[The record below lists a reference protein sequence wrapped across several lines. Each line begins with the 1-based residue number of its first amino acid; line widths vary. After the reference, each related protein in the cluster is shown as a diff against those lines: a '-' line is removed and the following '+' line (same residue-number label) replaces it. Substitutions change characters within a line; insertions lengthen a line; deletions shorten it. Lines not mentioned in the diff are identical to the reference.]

1 MTRFAYRAIAVR
13 NAGGAVVSG
22 QGEAADERELR
33 EELRQAG
40 LIALE
45 VRPLRLGDALRA
57 ALSRDR
63 LRRGDM
69 VWFFKTLRTLLG
81 SAAPIESA
89 VASMRDLAPN
99 PRLRRACGEVREK
112 LRAGRPMADAVGSV
126 AGLAA
131 PQHLALLRAGQ
142 ESGRLDHIIGL
153 IDSSI
158 DNAERVRRVVAG
170 RMMYPAILMVC
181 AAGALWFL
189 ASFVIPRFAETLE
202 AQGARL
208 PAVTAVTLAAAK
220 VAVWAGPALAGLA
233 IGAWLL
239 RERLLGPGS
248 RAALS
253 RWALRIPVVG
263 ALSWHAQAMVI
274 TETMAT
280 MLEGGADLLAALGQ
294 AQEVTPSPVIAERLA
309 KARQEVR
316 EGADIGD
323 AFARHAVLPPL
334 VATTLAIGIKGG
346 DLVGGLRRGAALCVD
361 RQRILTERVLAL
373 MEPAVILVMAGGV
386 GWMVYALLMGMLA
399 INDLQS
405 L

>member
-1 MTRFAYRAIAVR
+1 MTQFAYRAIAVQ
-13 NAGGAVVSG
+13 NASGAVVSG
-22 QGEAADERELR
+22 HGEAADERELR
-33 EELRQAG
+33 EELRKSG
-40 LIALE
+40 LIVLE

-57 ALSRDR
+57 SLSRDR
-63 LRRGDM
+63 LRRADM
-69 VWFFKTLRTLLG
+69 VWFFKTLRILLG

-112 LRAGRPMADAVGSV
+112 LRAGKPMAEAVGSV
-126 AGLAA
+126 AGLAQ

-158 DNAERVRRVVAG
+158 EAGERVRRIVAG
-170 RMMYPAILMVC
+170 RMMYPAILVVC
-181 AAGALWFL
+181 ASGALWFL
-189 ASFVIPRFAETLE
+189 ATFVIPRFAETLE

-208 PAVTAVTLAAAK
+208 PTVTAVTLMAAK
-220 VAVWAGPALAGLA
+220 VAVWAGPALAGLG

-239 RERLLGPGS
+239 RDSLIGPAG
-248 RAALS
+248 RTALA
-253 RWALRIPVVG
+253 RWALRAPVVG
-263 ALSWHAQAMVI
+263 SLVWHGQAQAL
-274 TETMAT
+274 TETTAT

-294 AQEVTPSPVIAERLA
+294 AQEVVASPVIADRLA
-309 KARQEVR
+309 QARREVR
-316 EGADIGD
+316 EGADIGE

-334 VATTLAIGIKGG
+334 VATTLQIGIKGG
-346 DLVGGLRRGAALCVD
+346 DLVGGLRRGSALCVE
-361 RQRILTERVLAL
+361 RQQALTERMLTL